1 MNTMLRSFA
10 AAAFL
15 LAAGLAQ
22 AQIDPPTRVARLGY
36 ATGPVSFAPAG
47 LDTWYQPDVNRP
59 LVPGDRIWADR
70 GGRGELQF
78 GPAIARLDGG
88 TLASIE
94 NTDDGAT
101 QLRLTQGRVRLHV
114 RRLAPGEVVEVD
126 TPDVAFVADQPGDY
140 RIEVD
145 PSGNTAVVSTLR
157 GHGEAWGDRVVYDV
171 GPGQAMRFGQQ
182 GQYGLEELPPPDDL
196 DRWAMNRDLR
206 LDRVRAVRYVSPE
219 VPGVEALDDYGDWR
233 TVPQYGTVWMPTRAP
248 ANWAPYHDGHWAWI
262 DPWGWTWVDQQP
274 FGFATSHYGRWAHV
288 EDRWAWV
295 PAPVQQSA
303 APVYAPALVAFVG
316 ALLADRQRD
325 PGVGWFPLAPNE
337 PYRPTYR
344 ASPQYVQRVNVTNTN
359 ITNISNVVN
368 NINNITN
375 INYANRQ
382 VPGAMVAMPTASF
395 GQAQQVSRSMVAV
408 PRQLAAAAPVLAALP
423 AAPREVRPM
432 ARIASQ
438 RPPAAAVSRPVVAV
452 TQPRMLALAAAGQ
465 APHAAPPPVRMLAP
479 PPNRA
484 LPGARIPPGIANR
497 APVQLQS
504 APGREV
510 RVPTPALPPQQQ
522 QQQAR
527 AVPAVPPSNPG
538 HEVRVPTPVLPPHA
552 QAQAHATPAVPPS
565 NPGHEVRVPAPV
577 LPPNQQARAM
587 PAVPPPHPGHE
598 GRPAVPAAP
607 APQQQARAVP
617 AVPPSN
623 PGHEV
628 RVPGPVMPPHPQQ
641 QARATP
647 PSPPAPPAHAA
658 AAAAAP
664 HPQEARAEPPMPKS
678 NPGHEVRVP
687 TPQYHPQPAVAAHP
701 APAPH
706 GEAVGRSNAQHTQAG
721 GPEHKPEP
729 KKAPPKHGEPQ
740 KEKKEG

>member
-1 MNTMLRSFA
+1 MNTVLRSFA

-47 LDTWYQPDVNRP
+47 IDTWYQPDPNRP

-78 GPAIARLDGG
+78 GPALARLDGG

-94 NTDDGAT
+94 NTGDGAT
-101 QLRLTQGRVRLHV
+101 QLRLTQGRIRLHV
-114 RRLAPGEVVEVD
+114 RRLMPGEVVEVD

-206 LDRVRAVRYVSPE
+206 LDRVRSVRYVSPD

-248 ANWAPYHDGHWAWI
+248 SNWAPYHDGHWAWI

-288 EDRWAWV
+288 QDRWAWV

-359 ITNISNVVN
+359 ISNVVN
-368 NINNITN
+368 NVTN

-382 VPGAMVAMPTASF
+382 VPGAVVAVPTASF
-395 GQAQQVSRSMVAV
+395 AQAQPVARAMVAV
-408 PRQLAAAAPVLAALP
+408 PRQVAVAAPVLAALP
-423 AAPREVRPM
+423 AAPREVRPL
-432 ARIASQ
+432 ARVAAQ
-438 RPPAAAVSRPVVAV
+438 RPPEAAVSRPVVAV
-452 TQPRMLALAAAGQ
+452 TQPRALAVAAAGP

-479 PPNRA
+479 PANRA

-497 APVQLQS
+497 APMQLQS

-510 RVPTPALPPQQQ
+510 RVPAPVLPPQQHQ
-522 QQQAR
+522 QLAR

-538 HEVRVPTPVLPPHA
+538 HEVRVPAPVMPPHVQAQARATPAVPPPNPGHEVRIPAPVLPPHP
-552 QAQAHATPAVPPS
+552 QARATPAAPPPSSGREAPQQARAVPAAPPS

-577 LPPNQQARAM
+577 I
-587 PAVPPPHPGHE
+587 PPHP
-598 GRPAVPAAP
+598 P
-607 APQQQARAVP
+607 
-617 AVPPSN
+617 
-623 PGHEV
+623 
-628 RVPGPVMPPHPQQ
+628 Q

-647 PSPPAPPAHAA
+647 PAPPAANAHAPA
-658 AAAAAP
+658 VAP
-664 HPQEARAEPPMPKS
+664 RPQEARAEPPMPKS

-687 TPQYHPQPAVAAHP
+687 APQQQHPQPA
-701 APAPH
+701 PH
-706 GEAVGRSNAQHTQAG
+706 AEAVGRSNAQHTQAG

-729 KKAPPKHGEPQ
+729 KKAPPRRGEPEN
-740 KEKKEG
+740 EKKEG